1 VDFAKV
7 FRLCTPH
14 AGSLK
19 TPSRSGMDARQT
31 NCSDGL
37 TAFGCSSFALF
48 AMLFYHQYYIDYVA
62 YFSNLLFLK
71 GI

>member
-1 VDFAKV
+1 
-7 FRLCTPH
+7 
-14 AGSLK
+14 
-19 TPSRSGMDARQT
+19 MDARQT

-62 YFSNLLFLK
+62 YFSNFIVFKRYLNEEKNAAFNLAGLGNSGGK
-71 GI
+71 AGK

>member
-1 VDFAKV
+1 
-7 FRLCTPH
+7 
-14 AGSLK
+14 
-19 TPSRSGMDARQT
+19 MDARQT

-48 AMLFYHQYYIDYVA
+48 AMLFYHQYYIDYIA